1 MLHST
6 YTFDMTFKYYDITAA
21 YYSTFS
27 GNVKI
32 LHILDSGIRPE
43 AEIYIP
49 DWRMHQ
55 APFFYMLGQLKLQD
69 PGDFVPVS
77 LPVGE

>member
-6 YTFDMTFKYYDITAA
+6 YTFAMTFKYYNITAA

-32 LHILDSGIRPE
+32 LHILDSGIRPD

-49 DWRMHQ
+49 DWCMHQ
-55 APFFYMLGQLKLQD
+55 VPFFYTLEQLKLQD
-69 PGDFVPVS
+69 PEDFVPVS
-77 LPVGE
+77 LPVV